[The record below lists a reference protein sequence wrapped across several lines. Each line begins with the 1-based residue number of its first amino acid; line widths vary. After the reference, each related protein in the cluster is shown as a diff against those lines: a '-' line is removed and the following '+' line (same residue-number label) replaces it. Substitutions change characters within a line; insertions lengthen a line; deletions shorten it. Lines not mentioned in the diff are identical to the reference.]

1 MLPHVTAVVLSFLAA
16 TATAASYNFEWD
28 CTKSLGTCNN
38 ACFAI
43 YTKKYKDT
51 LTYDSDVKIRDQRR
65 IQSGCSRNPCNDAKL
80 SYGKFGKSCDEFPFA
95 STKEGGAGAYLRCVD
110 GPENS
115 SEGGQL
121 GNFYKK
127 MKNGDTFKLFIRNYK
142 GARFCDSPGAANDGG
157 QFTFKNSQFVN
168 SKLKMARRALGFE
181 TVEDDLETSPITVG
195 ETLREYEDSEGGR
208 VLALSLGEQSMVG
221 QLISDG
227 NRTLTIMKEVPR
239 L

>member
-1 MLPHVTAVVLSFLAA
+1 MLPHVTTVVVSFLAA
-16 TATAASYNFEWD
+16 TATAASFKFEWD

-95 STKEGGAGAYLRCVD
+95 STKEGGTGAFLRCVD
-110 GPENS
+110 GAENS

-127 MKNGDTFKLFIRNYK
+127 MKTGDTFKLFIRNYK
-142 GARFCDSPGAANDGG
+142 GARFCDSPGAVNDGG
-157 QFTFKNSQFVN
+157 QFTLKNSQFVN
-168 SKLKMARRALGFE
+168 SKLRMAKRGMTPFE
-181 TVEDDLETSPITVG
+181 TVADDLETPAFAG
-195 ETLREYEDSEGGR
+195 EALREYEDSEGNR
-208 VLALSLGEQSMVG
+208 VLALSLGEEIMVG

-227 NRTLTIMKEVPR
+227 NRTLTIVKEV
-239 L
+239 